1 MPECLRLTVPG
12 AVGITGRL
20 LWCWHVKQP
29 ARSRDVFRAP
39 AIGEEAVVSNAVET
53 VGQDVDQK
61 AADELVDVECHQLV
75 AVFGLGPVILPF
87 ERHALAVEGD
97 EAAVGNSNAVRVAG
111 QVGEHSVGSA
121 KRPLGIDHPF
131 DLSQCGKRSVIG
143 TLHRMGAMG

>member
-20 LWCWHVKQP
+20 LWCRHVKQP

-61 AADELVDVECHQLV
+61 A
-75 AVFGLGPVILPF
+75 
-87 ERHALAVEGD
+87 
-97 EAAVGNSNAVRVAG
+97 ST
-111 QVGEHSVGSA
+111 S
-121 KRPLGIDHPF
+121 
-131 DLSQCGKRSVIG
+131 SVIS
-143 TLHRMGAMG
+143 L

>member
-1 MPECLRLTVPG
+1 MPECLRLTVLG

-75 AVFGLGPVILPF
+75 AVFGLSPVILPF
-87 ERHALAVEGD
+87 ERHAFAVEGD
-97 EAAVGNSNAVRVAG
+97 QRLLAIAIRCV
-111 QVGEHSVGSA
+111 
-121 KRPLGIDHPF
+121 
-131 DLSQCGKRSVIG
+131 
-143 TLHRMGAMG
+143 

>member
-20 LWCWHVKQP
+20 LWCRHVKQP

-61 AADELVDVECHQLV
+61 AADELVDVECHPGAHPLNTRTPARARGEQ
-75 AVFGLGPVILPF
+75 AERSARERRAGRALGRRL
-87 ERHALAVEGD
+87 GD
-97 EAAVGNSNAVRVAG
+97 YIRWRSASLGVGACI
-111 QVGEHSVGSA
+111 
-121 KRPLGIDHPF
+121 PP
-131 DLSQCGKRSVIG
+131 
-143 TLHRMGAMG
+143 